1 MTVCNT
7 TPLASI
13 SRVFVHVVSLG
24 DLCSQ
29 LLRLIA
35 SAYMLQINK
44 PVEMNAT

>member
-7 TPLASI
+7 TPLASNI
-13 SRVFVHVVSLG
+13 HVFVNVVSLG

-44 PVEMNAT
+44 LVEMNTS